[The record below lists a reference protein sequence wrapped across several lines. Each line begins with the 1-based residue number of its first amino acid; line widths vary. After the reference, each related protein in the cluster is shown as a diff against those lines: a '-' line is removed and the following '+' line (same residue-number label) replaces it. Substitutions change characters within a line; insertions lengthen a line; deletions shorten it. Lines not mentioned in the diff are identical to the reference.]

1 MPTLIV
7 ECNALPMLVLILR
20 SEDTGVH
27 YEAVGV
33 IGNPVHSSKMF
44 FIFNLVIKI
53 FLYTNS
59 FLNNFII
66 CIFLLS
72 CI

>member
-1 MPTLIV
+1 MLG
-7 ECNALPMLVLILR
+7 LPYLMSCKLKKKI
-20 SEDTGVH
+20 
-27 YEAVGV
+27 
-33 IGNPVHSSKMF
+33 I
-44 FIFNLVIKI
+44 IFNLVIKI
-53 FLYTNS
+53 CLYTNS